1 MLEIERKFLVNS
13 TIFKERTYRQ
23 YVIKQ
28 GYLTTDPER
37 TVRVRIKG
45 DKGYLTI
52 KGISNV
58 SGMTRIEVEEEIAI
72 EKAETLLDLCLP
84 YPIDKTRYE
93 IPVNGH
99 IWEVDVFHGIHE
111 GLIIAEI
118 ELTTET
124 EAFDKPQWLG
134 QEVTGDPKYYNSYL
148 SQHPLKHSGL

>member
-1 MLEIERKFLVNS
+1 MFEIEKKFLVTS
-13 TIFKERTYRQ
+13 DALIKEASCRFRIT
-23 YVIKQ
+23 Q

-45 DKGYLTI
+45 NKGYLTI
-52 KGISNV
+52 KGISNA
-58 SGMTRIEVEEEIAI
+58 SGMSRVEVEEEIAI
-72 EKAETLLDLCLP
+72 EKAETLLQLCLP

-99 IWEVDVFHGIHE
+99 VWEVDVFHGIHE

-148 SQHPLKHSGL
+148 SQHPLKHSKP